1 MPFDPFA
8 SIEITRDWQ
17 VTEPTEAN
25 FFRLQYQGNEG
36 FSYLVIAQAQV
47 GTDGQLELFES
58 RRFPV
63 GRNIDILRSD
73 IPPVFDPA
81 ARRLAVRGV
90 APGSAKV
97 PNLTL
102 VIEVSQQMI
111 ISNPSSGQ
119 TSQIRETVFKQD
131 AQATTAIDV
140 PANAGRN
147 GGIIMNRGNKRLFV
161 GLGFT
166 ADAGSPFALAP
177 GGQME
182 IENGFTGRI
191 SLLFQAVDPD
201 QATTKT
207 LALVEEFVA

>member
-1 MPFDPFA
+1 MPFESFA
-8 SIEITRDWQ
+8 SIEISQAWQ

-25 FFRLQYQGNEG
+25 FFRLRYQGNQG
-36 FSYLVIAQAQV
+36 FSYLVIAQAQM
-47 GTDGQLELFES
+47 GADGLELFES

-63 GRNIDILRSD
+63 RGEIDVLRSD
-73 IPPVFDPA
+73 IPPVFDPV

-90 APGSAKV
+90 APKSAKT

-102 VIEVSQQMI
+102 IIEASQMI
-111 ISNPSSGQ
+111 VLNPTSGQ
-119 TSQIRETVFKQD
+119 TSQLKETIFKQD
-131 AQATTAIDV
+131 AQATTAIDIA
-140 PANAGRN
+140 ANSSRN
-147 GGIIMNRGNKRLFV
+147 GGVIFNRGNKRLFV

-166 ADAGSPFALAP
+166 ADAGSPFALNP
-177 GGQME
+177 GGQMP

-201 QATTKT
+201 QVTNKT

>member
-1 MPFDPFA
+1 MPFDPFT
-8 SIEITRDWQ
+8 SIEIALDWK

-25 FFRLQYQGNEG
+25 FFRLRYQGNQG
-36 FSYLVIAQAQV
+36 FSYLVIAQAQM
-47 GTDGQLELFES
+47 GTDGLELFES

-73 IPPVFDPA
+73 IPPIFDPA

-90 APGSAKV
+90 APKSAKV

-102 VIEVSQQMI
+102 IIEASQVI
-111 ISNPSSGQ
+111 ISNPASGQ
-119 TSQIRETVFKQD
+119 TSQLKETIFKQD
-131 AQATTAIDV
+131 AAATTAIDIA
-140 PANAGRN
+140 ANSGRN

-161 GLGFT
+161 GFGFT

-207 LALVEEFVA
+207 LALVEEFIA